1 MRRYEH
7 GRSVGNSNRP
17 GAHRGRPGGSTDRF
31 GGTGLSGGAGLVL
44 AAALLWGTVGPAQV
58 LADAPMS
65 PAGLGGWRL
74 LVGGAALALL
84 ARRGLRGLGPALR
97 RGMARPLLVCAA
109 STGLYQAA
117 FLYAA
122 ARTGAALATV
132 VALGAGPVATGLI
145 ARTVTGERL
154 TRTWLVSTAGA
165 VAGCALLLAPSGAG
179 PDLLGLLAAT
189 ASGICYGLYTVYAKQ
204 LAVDHPGVHLPAV
217 SALALLLGAV
227 PLAPWIATSA
237 PSLGRPDA
245 LGLVAWLGLGTTAVA
260 YWLFSA
266 GLPATGAATVGTL
279 SLAEPFV
286 ASFLG
291 VVVLNEHLTARA
303 AVGSVLILAGL
314 VAACVPVRRTA
325 SRTVRGSSVA
335 AAHEAAPL
343 TAPATEATAD
353 A

>member
-1 MRRYEH
+1 MS
-7 GRSVGNSNRP
+7 GP
-17 GAHRGRPGGSTDRF
+17 
-31 GGTGLSGGAGLVL
+31 GGAGLVL
-44 AAALLWGTVGPAQV
+44 AAALLWGTVGPAQA
-58 LADAPMS
+58 LADAPMD

-74 LVGGAALALL
+74 LVGGAVLAVM

-97 RGMARPLLVCAA
+97 RGLTRPLLVCAA
-109 STGLYQAA
+109 ATGFYQAA

-132 VALGAGPVATGLI
+132 VALGVGPVATGLM
-145 ARTVTGERL
+145 ARVVTGERL
-154 TRTWLVSTAGA
+154 TGTWLVSTAGA

-189 ASGICYGLYTVYAKQ
+189 ASGVCYGVYTVYAKQ

-237 PSLGRPDA
+237 PALGRPAA
-245 LGLVAWLGLGTTAVA
+245 LGLVAWLGLATTAVA

-279 SLAEPFV
+279 SLAEPFA

-291 VVVLNEHLTARA
+291 VVVLHEHLTARA
-303 AVGSVLILAGL
+303 ATGSLLILAGL
-314 VAACVPVRRTA
+314 VAACVPTRRRGPA
-325 SRTVRGSSVA
+325 APRTTQVA
-335 AAHEAAPL
+335 AAHEAAGASVAAGAEPEEQF
-343 TAPATEATAD
+343 ARG
-353 A
+353 